1 MRHVQIK
8 TLVKL
13 VILMETSTHLLKME
27 NVSVLLDG
35 IWRTKPVKIAQLRL
49 LDASFVMMPKHVPNV
64 MPMENLN
71 LMEKEAVNVL
81 MVIGTIQQHYYA
93 NCVRPVSLVA

>member
-1 MRHVQIK
+1 MRHVQIR

-13 VILMETSTHLLKME
+13 VILMEISTHLLKME

-35 IWRTKPVKIAQLRL
+35 IWKTKPVKIAQSRL

-64 MPMENLN
+64 MLMENLN
-71 LMEKEAVNVL
+71 LMEKEVVNVL
-81 MVIGTIQQHYYA
+81 MVIGTIQQHYHA
-93 NCVRPVSLVA
+93 NCVKPVSLVA